1 MTSKGVKQTVAKVR
15 SATLGIVFSGFQEMR
30 FSCGGGR
37 PTWLSVIM
45 IVLLSG
51 PSLFAQQRK
60 EVTGKYIEVRSNH
73 VYGSYCE
80 WSGEAVTGG
89 REAVLAWDV
98 EAGEYDGVS
107 LSGAK
112 IVAVLVGQSNLGE
125 ESAPRRSLILL
136 DSAASEPQRQAVKH
150 LVQEHYG
157 KLLGHLLKTYVVP
170 IEYYWGND
178 QANVRIGELLTLSMR
193 KARLPEDA
201 MRGAQHWYDPF
212 IPLTEFILGTTLK
225 NSFQCEDFALHWN
238 TSQAGTTG
246 YYGRFRLVSQ

>member
-1 MTSKGVKQTVAKVR
+1 MTSKGIEQAVTKVR
-15 SATLGIVFSGFQEMR
+15 FAILATIFSGLQEMR
-30 FSCGGGR
+30 LSCGGGR
-37 PTWLSVIM
+37 PIWLSIIM
-45 IVLLSG
+45 IILLSG
-51 PSLFAQQRK
+51 PFLFAQQRK

-98 EAGEYDGVS
+98 EAGECDGVS

-112 IVAVLVGQSNLGE
+112 IVAVLVGQSNLSD
-125 ESAPRRSLILL
+125 ESTPRRCVVLL
-136 DSAASEPQRQAVKH
+136 DSAAPDSQRQAVQH
-150 LVQEHYG
+150 LLQDHYG
-157 KLLGHLLKTYVVP
+157 KLLGHLLKTYAVP

-193 KARLPEDA
+193 RARLPEDA

-212 IPLTEFILGTTLK
+212 IPLTEFTLGTTLK
-225 NSFQCEDFALHWN
+225 NSVHCEDFGLHWDV
-238 TSQAGTTG
+238 SRAGTTG